1 MNNINIIPVKSY
13 NNLNNYKSSIYR
25 ENYKK
30 SGVYRL
36 TNLINNKSYIGSSI
50 NLSIRLSDYY
60 SIDRFRRIRNK
71 GRSLIGNA
79 ILKYGIS
86 NFNLDILEY
95 CESDVVIIKREQ
107 YYLDLL
113 RPKYNILKVA
123 GSTFGHKL
131 SEETR
136 INMSIRNKG
145 NKNPMYGKHHTDETK
160 LNMSINNKGVNNPMY
175 AKTHT
180 EKTKFKIKMSIIR
193 TIKTRGF
200 IKSPLL
206 GKHRSEETRKKI
218 SESNKLYK
226 KYNKMTLETKLKLSL
241 RSTGLIV
248 KVYDNS
254 NNFIKKFFSIRDTAK
269 HFNVSVCFICKY
281 IDNNRNYEGFTFI
294 SEIKNNK
301 IEVYNYKLIERLNN
315 GMEISKL
322 YNIPRTTVYRYIE
335 TGKLYNNKYYF
346 TKLIN

>member
-1 MNNINIIPVKSY
+1 MNVIPLKSY
-13 NNLNNYKSSIYR
+13 HKINSYKSLIYK

-30 SGVYRL
+30 SGIYRL

-50 NLSIRLSDYY
+50 NLSRRLSDYF
-60 SIDRFRRIRNK
+60 SIDRFRKIRTK

-79 ILKYGIS
+79 IIKHGIS

-95 CESDVVIIKREQ
+95 SESDIIIKREQ

-123 GSTFGHKL
+123 SSTLGRKL
-131 SEETR
+131 SEEIK

-160 LNMSINNKGVNNPMY
+160 FNMSINNRGFNNPMY
-175 AKTHT
+175 GKTHT
-180 EKTKFKIKMSIIR
+180 EKTKLRIKMSV
-193 TIKTRGF
+193 IKTMKSKDF
-200 IKSPLL
+200 IKSPILNR
-206 GKHRSEETRKKI
+206 HHSEETRRKI

-226 KYNKMTLETKLKLSL
+226 KYNKMSLETRLKLSL
-241 RSTGLIV
+241 RSKGLII

-254 NNFIKKFFSIRDTAK
+254 NNLQKKFSSLKETAKYFNLTVYSIRK
-269 HFNVSVCFICKY
+269 CI
-281 IDNNRNYEGFTFI
+281 NNNINYRGFTFI
-294 SEIKNNK
+294 SEIKNGK
-301 IEVYNYKLIERLNN
+301 IGVYNYNYKLIETLNN
-315 GMEISKL
+315 GMNISKI

-335 TGKLYNNKYYF
+335 TGKLYKNKYYF
-346 TKLIN
+346 SKINN